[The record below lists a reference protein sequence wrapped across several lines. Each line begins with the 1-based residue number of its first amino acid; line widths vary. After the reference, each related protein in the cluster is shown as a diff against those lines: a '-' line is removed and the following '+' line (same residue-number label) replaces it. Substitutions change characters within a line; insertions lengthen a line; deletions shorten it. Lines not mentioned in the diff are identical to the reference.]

1 MPEDKVV
8 NELKANGDIEGLI
21 EALGQNEDKDVRSS
35 AAVALGKIGDTRAVE
50 PLIAALGDQNEVV
63 RRGGAMALGKISDRW
78 QIPPAVEPLIVAL
91 GDEDKWVRRWAAVAL
106 GEIGDTRAV
115 EPLIVALGDEDRVTG
130 DGIGDVKDVRH
141 YAADALDRLGWSP
154 EPGAAGAA
162 NRALMKAARP
172 SKFGWLASVVLAAMV
187 GVVAVALALLILR
200 NVLDGWWYYAG
211 LFWLVVQGSYSMLRR
226 RARLKRALK

>member
-78 QIPPAVEPLIVAL
+78 QIPP
-91 GDEDKWVRRWAAVAL
+91 
-106 GEIGDTRAV
+106 AV